1 MAEKHYR
8 CLAISDFNLDNFSGY
23 MGNDLSDPQVSV
35 HVAPYGQ
42 VFQTLMDHDQDC
54 WKTQPD
60 YVILWTQA
68 VSLFESF
75 RDLVQFKKVEIERIL
90 DEVDAYAALIK
101 PLADKVS
108 AVFIP
113 TWVQPGHDA
122 GMGMLDLKNGIGIAN
137 TLMRM
142 NLRLSEQLEPV
153 FNVYLLNAQ
162 RWVESAGKQAFND
175 KLWYMA
181 KVPFGNKVF
190 QEAVKD
196 VKSALRGLNGQAKKL
211 LVLDLDNTLWGGVV
225 GDIGWE
231 NLILGGHDPVGEALV
246 DFQKK
251 LKSLTNRGVLLG
263 IVSKNEEATA
273 LEAIQSHPEMVLALE
288 DFAGWKINWTDKAK
302 NIVDLVSE
310 LNLGL
315 QSVVFIDD
323 NPVERARVREALPEV
338 EVPEWPEDMLL
349 YPRELLSLTC
359 FNTPAVSEEDLK
371 RTQMY
376 VSEKKRSTL
385 KQSVHSLDEWLKTLD
400 IRVQVSELNES
411 NLTRTNQLL
420 NKTNQMNLST
430 RRMTEQE
437 FVNWAKESHHQI
449 WTFRVLDK
457 FGDSGLT
464 GLISLEIRNK
474 KARIIDFVLSC
485 RVMGRKIE
493 ETMLA
498 TAINFLASRDIGE
511 VTARYLPTPKNK
523 PCLDFWKRSG
533 FSLNGAVD
541 TFHWEVNKPYPYPEQ
556 VAVEQEENEIEKI

>member
-1 MAEKHYR
+1 MAEKD
-8 CLAISDFNLDNFSGY
+8 CLFLAISDFNLDNFVGY
-23 MGNDLSDPQVSV
+23 MANDPTDPHVSV

-42 VFQTLMDHDQDC
+42 VFQSLMDQSQDC
-54 WKTQPD
+54 WKNSPD

-68 VSLFESF
+68 ASLFESF
-75 RDLVQFKKVEIERIL
+75 RDLVHFKKVEIERIL

-101 PLADKVS
+101 PLASKVS
-108 AVFIP
+108 AIFIP
-113 TWVQPGHDA
+113 TWVQPGYEVCL
-122 GMGMLDLKNGIGIAN
+122 GMLDFKNGIGIAN

-142 NLRLSEQLEPV
+142 NLRLSEQLESAS
-153 FNVYLLNAQ
+153 NVYLLNTQ

-196 VKSALRGLNGQAKKL
+196 VKSALRGLSGQAKKL

-273 LEAIQSHPEMVLALE
+273 LEAIQSHPEMVLALD
-288 DFAGWKINWTDKAK
+288 DFAGWRINWMDKAK

-338 EVPEWPEDMLL
+338 EVPEWPEDVLL
-349 YPRELLSLTC
+349 YPRELLGLTC

-371 RTQMY
+371 RTEMY
-376 VSEKKRSTL
+376 VSEKKRSAL
-385 KQSVHSLDEWLKTLD
+385 KQSVHSLDEWLKTLN
-400 IRVQVSELNES
+400 IRVSVSKPDAGS
-411 NLTRTNQLL
+411 IARTGQLL

-430 RRMTEQE
+430 RRMTELELVQWLE
-437 FVNWAKESHHQI
+437 DPNHHL
-449 WTFRVLDK
+449 WTFRVSDK

-464 GLISLEIRNK
+464 GIVSLQVTGDEAVIV
-474 KARIIDFVLSC
+474 DFILSC
-485 RVMGRKIE
+485 RVIGRKIE
-493 ETMLA
+493 ETMVAKAIHFSKDMHLA
-498 TAINFLASRDIGE
+498 R
-511 VTARYLPTPKNK
+511 VKARYVPTPKNK
-523 PCLDFWKRSG
+523 PCLEFLKRSG
-533 FSLNGAVD
+533 FTADADGHN
-541 TFHWEVNKPYPYPEQ
+541 FYWEMDKDYLYPEQ
-556 VAVEQEENEIEKI
+556 VFIEAL

>member
-1 MAEKHYR
+1 MAEKHTL
-8 CLAISDFNLDNFSGY
+8 CLAISDFNLDNFTGY
-23 MGNDLSDPQVSV
+23 MGNDPSDPQVSV

-54 WKTQPD
+54 WKNQPD

-68 VSLFESF
+68 ASLFESF
-75 RDLVQFKKVEIERIL
+75 RDLVHFKKVEIERIL

-101 PLADKVS
+101 PLAEKVS

-122 GMGMLDLKNGIGIAN
+122 CLGMLDLKNGIGIAN

-142 NLRLSEQLEPV
+142 NLRLSEQLEPAL
-153 FNVYLLNAQ
+153 NVYLLNTQ

-273 LEAIQSHPEMVLALE
+273 LEAIQSHPEMVLTVD

-323 NPVERARVREALPEV
+323 NPVERARVRESLPEV

-349 YPRELLSLTC
+349 YPRELLGLTC
-359 FNTPAVSEEDLK
+359 FNTPTVSEEDLK
-371 RTQMY
+371 RTEMY
-376 VSEKKRSTL
+376 VSEKKRSAL
-385 KQSVHSLDEWLKTLD
+385 KQSVHSLDEWLKTLG
-400 IRVQVSELNES
+400 IRVSVSEPDAS
-411 NLTRTNQLL
+411 SIARTGQLL

-430 RRMTEQE
+430 RRMTELELAQWLE
-437 FVNWAKESHHQI
+437 EENHYL
-449 WTFRVLDK
+449 WTFRVSDK

-464 GLISLEIRNK
+464 GIVSLEVTGDEAVIV
-474 KARIIDFVLSC
+474 DFILSC
-485 RVMGRKIE
+485 RVIGRKIE
-493 ETMLA
+493 ETMVA
-498 TAINFLASRDIGE
+498 RAIHFSKDRQLSRIK
-511 VTARYLPTPKNK
+511 ARYVPTPKNK
-523 PCLDFWKRSG
+523 PCLEFLKRSG
-533 FSLNGAVD
+533 FTADADGHS
-541 TFHWEVNKPYPYPEQ
+541 FYWEMDKDYPYPEQ
-556 VAVEQEENEIEKI
+556 VSIEVL